1 MVTSSGTR
9 LTAAEF
15 LLLPEDGGRRHEL
28 IDGVH
33 YVTPSPT
40 VTHQVLCGRLYL
52 ALGNFLAARPGLGRV
67 FFPLDVVLSDYDV
80 IAPDLLV
87 VVPDQNEILTEMN
100 VQGAP
105 ALAIE
110 VLSPGTRRRDEG
122 VKRRLLDEKGARECW
137 IVDPKQSRVTVF
149 RRAGDGTFP
158 RVAGLEATSGVELT
172 SPLLPGFTLSVEQL
186 FSNAV

>member
-15 LLLPEDGGRRHEL
+15 LLLPEDQGRRHEL

-33 YVTPSPT
+33 YVTPLPT
-40 VTHQVLCGRLYL
+40 VTHQLLCGRLHL
-52 ALGNFLAARPGLGRV
+52 ALGNFLATRPNLGRV
-67 FFPLDVVLSDYDV
+67 FFPLDVVLTDHDV

-110 VLSPGTRRRDEG
+110 VLSPSTRRRDEG
-122 VKRRLLDEKGARECW
+122 VKRRLLDQSGAREYW
-137 IVDPKQSRVTVF
+137 IVDPQHSRVTVF
-149 RRAGDGTFP
+149 RRASDGSFP
-158 RVAGLEATSGVELT
+158 RVAALEAQSAAALT
-172 SPLLPGFTLSVEQL
+172 SPLLPGFTLSVDQL
-186 FSNAV
+186 FSKA